1 MKRAY
6 RTASVCAVGDGI
18 GIMLD
23 AKRLLSPAKQPLTVP
38 SRALAEAI
46 AEEWQ
51 AQGPELRPHTMPL
64 MRLAST
70 AIDLVAKNHANV
82 VAEIANFAGTDL
94 LCYRAEQPPALTAR
108 QHAVWQKLLDWATLR
123 YDAPLTVT
131 SGIVP
136 VTQPATTLHAL
147 AAAVAA
153 YDPMSLTALHAITTA
168 SGSLVIALAVLEG
181 ELDAE
186 GAFDASQLDESFQ
199 IEQWGEDYEA
209 ADRRAALKADI
220 ATAARFMALLRS

>member
-1 MKRAY
+1 MKRVY
-6 RTASVCAVGDGI
+6 RTASVCAAGNGF

-23 AKRLLSPAKQPLTVP
+23 AKRLLSPAKQPFAVP
-38 SRALAEAI
+38 SRPLAEAI

-70 AIDLVAKNHANV
+70 AIDLVAKKRDDV
-82 VAEIANFAGTDL
+82 VAELANFAGTDL
-94 LCYRAEQPPALTAR
+94 LCYRAEQPVALAAR
-108 QHAVWQKLLDWATLR
+108 QHAVWQPLLDWATLR

-131 SGIVP
+131 SGIIP
-136 VTQPATTLHAL
+136 VTQSATTLRAL

-153 YDPMSLTALHAITTA
+153 YDPMSLTALHAITTT

-186 GAFDASQLDESFQ
+186 GAFGASQLDESFQ

-209 ADRRAALKADI
+209 AERRAALKADI
-220 ATAARFMALLRS
+220 GAAARFVALLRS

>member
-1 MKRAY
+1 N
-6 RTASVCAVGDGI
+6 GF

-23 AKRLLSPAKQPLTVP
+23 AKRLLSPAKQPFAVP
-38 SRALAEAI
+38 SRPLAEAI

-70 AIDLVAKNHANV
+70 AIDLVAKKRDDV
-82 VAEIANFAGTDL
+82 VAEVANFAGTDL
-94 LCYRAEQPPALTAR
+94 LCYRAEQPVALAAR
-108 QHAVWQKLLDWATLR
+108 QHAVWQPLLDWATLR

-131 SGIVP
+131 SGIIP
-136 VTQPATTLHAL
+136 VTQSATTLRAL

-153 YDPMSLTALHAITTA
+153 YDPMSLTALHAITTT

-186 GAFDASQLDESFQ
+186 GAFGASQLDESFQ

-209 ADRRAALKADI
+209 AERRAALKADI
-220 ATAARFMALLRS
+220 GAAARFVALLRS